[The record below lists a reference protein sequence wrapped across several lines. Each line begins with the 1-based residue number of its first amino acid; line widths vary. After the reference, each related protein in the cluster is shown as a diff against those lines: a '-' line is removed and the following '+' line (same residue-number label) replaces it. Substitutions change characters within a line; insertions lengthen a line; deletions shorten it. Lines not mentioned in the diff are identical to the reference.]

1 MKVVLFH
8 PTLLPPKDYGGVER
22 VVLWLAQG
30 LKEHGHQ
37 VWVGALA
44 GSKLPSGVQLIE
56 VNSQDRSATSFLKQ
70 LPSGVD
76 VVHFMAPP
84 ENEVWGQLP
93 CAGLLTVHGNG
104 KPGEVFPK
112 NTVFLSRDHAE
123 RHGAT
128 EFVYNGI
135 DPSEI
140 LFRPNEK
147 EDRFLFL
154 SKTSWRVKNLQG
166 AVSFCKR
173 AGVGLR
179 VAGGNR
185 PVISRIRVGLMKN
198 SSWEG
203 PVSGIRKAEL
213 LTRAKAFLFPV
224 TWPEPFGLV
233 VIEALMSGTPVIAT
247 PQGSL
252 KELVP
257 ADVGQ
262 LISLD
267 RPQEWIE
274 CLRNFGS
281 GFDPERCRKWAI
293 EKFHYRVMTENYLKV
308 YSRVG
313 AGGM

>member
-1 MKVVLFH
+1 MKVVIFH
-8 PTLLPPKDYGGVER
+8 PTFLPPKDYGGVER

-30 LKEHGHQ
+30 LIESGHQ

-44 GSKLPSGVQLIE
+44 GSKLPKGVRLIE
-56 VNSQDRSATSFLKQ
+56 INAKDRSAISFLKL
-70 LPSGVD
+70 LPPGVD

-84 ENEVWGQLP
+84 ENEVWGRLP
-93 CAGLLTVHGNG
+93 CAGLLTIHGNG

-112 NTVFLSRDHAE
+112 NTVFLSRDHAQ

-140 LFRPNEK
+140 LFQPDQK

-154 SKTSWRVKNLQG
+154 SKTSWRVKNLRG
-166 AVSFCKR
+166 AIEFCTK

-185 PVISRIRVGLMKN
+185 PLISRLRVGLMAN

-233 VIEALMSGTPVIAT
+233 VIEALMSGTPVFAT

-257 ADVGQ
+257 VNVGC

-267 RPQEWIE
+267 RPDEWVE
-274 CLRNFGS
+274 LLKNFGND
-281 GFDPERCRKWAI
+281 FDPENCRKWAI
-293 EKFHYRVMTENYLKV
+293 EKFHYHVMTENYLKV

-313 AGGM
+313 AGGI